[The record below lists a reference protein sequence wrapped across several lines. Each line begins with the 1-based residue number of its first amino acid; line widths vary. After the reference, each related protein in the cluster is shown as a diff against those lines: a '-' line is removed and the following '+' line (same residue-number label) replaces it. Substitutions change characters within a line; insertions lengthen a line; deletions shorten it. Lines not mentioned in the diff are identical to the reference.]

1 MSQSTDILLFDELM
15 RLPKEFRRA
24 IMHKEFPD
32 GGFHPRHRM
41 GQPME
46 GPHGPGNPPF
56 PMPPHHGHGNRPF
69 AREKVMQ
76 TLLEY
81 EDGARQK
88 DLAEKLH
95 VNPSSMSELIEKLQS
110 DGYIERTIDPED
122 RRATRITLSE
132 LGKARA
138 YEISDERAER
148 IKPLFANLTEEEK
161 EELLRLV
168 RKLNMPKPEE

>member
-15 RLPKEFRRA
+15 RLPKDLRRSL
-24 IMHKEFPD
+24 MHRDFPE
-32 GGFHPRHRM
+32 GGHRPCHRM
-41 GQPME
+41 ERPME
-46 GPHGPGNPPF
+46 GPHGPNGHPF

-76 TLLEY
+76 TLLEF
-81 EDGARQK
+81 ENGARQK
-88 DLAEKLH
+88 ELAEKLRI
-95 VNPSSMSELIEKLQS
+95 NPSSMSELIEKLQS

-168 RKLNMPKPEE
+168 RKLNTPKPEE